1 VHPVAFHLLDSC
13 PVHSLSAIFQI
24 IFINLVLSGD
34 NAVVIGM
41 AAHRLPSQQ
50 RRKAILF
57 GGCAAIVL
65 RILLTA
71 VAFFLLGIPGL
82 SLVAG
87 ALLVW
92 IAFKLLAEEQ
102 ECHDGV
108 KAATGMKEAI
118 VTILVADL
126 IMSVDNV
133 IGVAAAAGGNIVL
146 LIFGLVLSMGI
157 LMVLG
162 SLVAEL
168 INKFWWLAYVGSA
181 VIAWTGAGLVFRDP
195 ILAARIPLSSTVE
208 QGIAGA
214 ITIGTLVFAHWFH
227 RVRK

>member
-1 VHPVAFHLLDSC
+1 VQ
-13 PVHSLSAIFQI
+13 SLSAIFQI

-41 AAHRLPSQQ
+41 AAHRLAPQQ

-65 RILLTA
+65 RIGLTA

-82 SLVAG
+82 GLVAG

-92 IAFKLLAEEQ
+92 IAFKLLAEE
-102 ECHDGV
+102 EASHDGV
-108 KAATGMKEAI
+108 KQATGMKEAI

-133 IGVAAAAGGNIVL
+133 IGVAAAAGGNLIL

-162 SLVAEL
+162 SFVAEL

-195 ILAARIPLSSTVE
+195 ILAGRISLSNTIE
-208 QGIAGA
+208 QGVAGA
-214 ITIGTLVFAHWFH
+214 ITIGTLAFAHWFH